1 MANKLFGTDGVR
13 GVANQYPMTA
23 DFATK
28 LGTACGLEVC
38 KNYKKVA
45 IARDTRVSGE
55 MLQSALT
62 AGFLSAGIDV
72 LLLGVLPTPALTCI
86 VEDLDV
92 DMAVMITASHNPYFD
107 NGIKLIGANGDKFA
121 DEVTA
126 KLEDMVA
133 KADFV
138 LSSEKLGKIVDC
150 QEGLVMYLQKAKQFA
165 AEDRPLSGL
174 RVVLDCANGSFAKI
188 MPQVFMDLGAGVIC
202 LGNEPNGYNIN
213 ENCGSQHPEMMFETV
228 KNAKAQLGIAV
239 DGDGDRLLVCDDLGR
254 KIPAEQLMTFMV
266 KYLQKIGKYRG
277 NAVVS
282 TVLSN
287 TAMERY
293 IKNMGLEYY
302 STKVGERAIVAKMQ
316 EVGCGLGGEE
326 SGHIVWSDCCK
337 SGDGMVNALLFCM
350 ALKDDG
356 RKVSEIFP
364 LFEFDPCVFV
374 SLPVETREKVKE
386 IANCEDV
393 KKVVAE
399 AEDKMRGIGR
409 VVLHPSGTEP
419 KIRVW
424 VAGCDESLVKE
435 VSDKIINEIKK
446 RS

>member
-1 MANKLFGTDGVR
+1 
-13 GVANQYPMTA
+13 
-23 DFATK
+23 
-28 LGTACGLEVC
+28 
-38 KNYKKVA
+38 
-45 IARDTRVSGE
+45 

-62 AGFLSAGIDV
+62 AGFLAAGVDV
-72 LLLGVLPTPALTCI
+72 ELLGVLPTPAVTSI
-86 VEDLDV
+86 VEDLEV

-107 NGIKLIGANGDKFA
+107 NGIKLIATNGDKFA
-121 DEVTA
+121 DEVTS
-126 KLEDMVA
+126 KLEDMVL
-133 KADFV
+133 KADFA
-138 LSSEKLGKIVDC
+138 LSSEKLGKIIEYK
-150 QEGLVMYLQKAKQFA
+150 EGLAIYLQKAKQFVQG
-165 AEDRPLSGL
+165 ERPLNGM
-174 RVVLDCANGSFAKI
+174 RVVLDCANGSFAQI

-213 ENCGSQHPEMMFETV
+213 ENCGSQHPENLFETV
-228 KNAKAQLGIAV
+228 KKSNAQLGIAV

-254 KIPAEQLMTFMV
+254 KVPAEQLMTFMV
-266 KYLQKIGKYRG
+266 KYLLKTGKYRG

-293 IKNMGLEYY
+293 IKDMGLEYY

-316 EVGCGLGGEE
+316 EVGCAIGGEE

-337 SGDGMVNALLFCM
+337 SGDGLVNALLLCL
-350 ALKDDG
+350 ALTDEK
-356 RKVSEIFP
+356 RKMSEIFP

-386 IANCEDV
+386 IANSDAV

-399 AEDKMRGIGR
+399 ATKKMQGIGR

-424 VAGCDESLVKE
+424 VAGSDENLVHE
-435 VSDKIINEIKK
+435 AANMIIDEIKK
-446 RS
+446 G